1 MLIEQ
6 HVLQIMHKKVSFKI
20 AKGYLVLIIWL
31 TIYLMRKLFWK
42 SRVVSSL
49 EKGFDIGNT
58 CCLIYSYFQTYG
70 I

>member
-31 TIYLMRKLFWK
+31 TIYLMRNNF
-42 SRVVSSL
+42 VL
-49 EKGFDIGNT
+49 EN
-58 CCLIYSYFQTYG
+58 
-70 I
+70 

>member
-6 HVLQIMHKKVSFKI
+6 QVLQIMHKKVSFKI

-31 TIYLMRKLFWK
+31 TIYLMRNNFVWK
-42 SRVVSSL
+42 TRVVSSL

-58 CCLIYSYFQTYG
+58 
-70 I
+70 